1 MGSSLDGGE
10 LPRPELLGNIQDIYT
25 TREFS
30 FVWIET
36 ERRDGGRLS
45 GKRGKPRG
53 QGEDEGQGE
62 GGDGGEDDDA
72 YLI

>member
-1 MGSSLDGGE
+1 VSCPAPGSLE
-10 LPRPELLGNIQDIYT
+10 TYKTYT
-25 TREFS
+25 TRGFS